1 MAGYVFCLTT
11 ETGEIKYIFYE
22 IALALTKARDY
33 NLILIRH
40 RVDDE
45 GVVRT
50 MTIFDPLTP
59 YKTGHRRSSDFKL

>member
-1 MAGYVFCLTT
+1 MAGYVFCLVT

-33 NLILIRH
+33 KLILVRH

-45 GVVRT
+45 GAVRT
-50 MTIFDPLTP
+50 MTIFDPFTP
-59 YKTGHRRSSDFKL
+59 IIRDVQN